1 MTVPAIDSGLARL
14 LEPRSIAVVGATD
27 RPDSYGDTIL
37 RNLERLG
44 FDGPLYG
51 VNPGR
56 TSIRGVPCVPSLD
69 DLPSPVDAVAVAV
82 PAAGV
87 PAVIADAARLG
98 CGGAVVVSA
107 GFGEVESGKGL
118 ERELVAAAGDM
129 PVCGPNG
136 NGIVSFATG
145 AAIWGDSVQALEAGP
160 RGDDL
165 PERQRRRQRARL
177 PARDRLPHRDLDRQ
191 RRRLRHLRLAAR
203 AERARRGRLDRALPR
218 VRRRRGRSSP
228 RDWPVA
234 PSAGSASSC

>member
-1 MTVPAIDSGLARL
+1 MTVPATDSGLARL

-27 RPDSYGDTIL
+27 RPDAYGDTIL

-44 FDGPLYG
+44 FDGPLFG

-69 DLPSPVDAVAVAV
+69 DLPGPVDAVAIAV

-87 PAVIADAARLG
+87 PTLVAAAARLG

-118 ERELVAAAGDM
+118 ERELCAAALAGDI

-160 RGDDL
+160 SGDDL

-177 PARDRLPHRDLDRQ
+177 PARDRLPHGDLDRQ
-191 RRRLRHLRLAAR
+191 RRGLRPLRLAAC
-203 AERARRGRLDRALPR
+203 AERA
-218 VRRRRGRSSP
+218 
-228 RDWPVA
+228 
-234 PSAGSASSC
+234 